1 MFESLNKLQLF
12 IGFDSDSL
20 IGLTKNLTILLVLF
34 SSQILE
40 KKTRGH

>member
-1 MFESLNKLQLF
+1 MLESLNKLQLF
-12 IGFDSDSL
+12 IRFDLDSL

-34 SSQILE
+34 SSQMLE